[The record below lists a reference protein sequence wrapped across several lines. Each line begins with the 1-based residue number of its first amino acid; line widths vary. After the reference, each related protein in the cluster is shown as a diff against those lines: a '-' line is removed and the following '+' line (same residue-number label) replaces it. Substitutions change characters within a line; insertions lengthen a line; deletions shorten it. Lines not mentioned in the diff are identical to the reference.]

1 MPAPCVQHQS
11 MAASMQSHRI
21 SFGVQHSAVPRLTRR
36 NQRNIAVTPRAS
48 GEDTD
53 PSTSDKPAQRSD
65 RGEDKGFNLEDIN
78 PYVMGRKSRALLD
91 DVWTQFT
98 KISSPVQSISLDEY
112 DRMPDTSGSVFETPQ
127 AGSTTVLV
135 AGATGRVG
143 RVLVRKLL
151 LRGYKVRAL
160 VRPESAP
167 MANIP
172 RSVEV
177 VVGDVGD
184 IAACRNALEG
194 VDKVW
199 CSQLHGQAFDTHNVS
214 AGHLLHRCPH
224 TSHSRPEPRGGDR
237 CWQPGQGIPGT
248 PLMQH
253 VKRTFSFFCKPVP

>member
-1 MPAPCVQHQS
+1 MALGLQH
-11 MAASMQSHRI
+11 AVVHRL
-21 SFGVQHSAVPRLTRR
+21 PRR
-36 NQRNIAVTPRAS
+36 QRSIAVIPRAG

-65 RGEDKGFNLEDIN
+65 RGEDKSQGFNLEDIN

-112 DRMPDTSGSVFETPQ
+112 NSMPDTSGSVFETPQ

-184 IAACRNALEG
+184 IAACRRALEG
-194 VDKVW
+194 VDKV
-199 CSQLHGQAFDTHNVS
+199 
-214 AGHLLHRCPH
+214 
-224 TSHSRPEPRGGDR
+224 
-237 CWQPGQGIPGT
+237 
-248 PLMQH
+248 
-253 VKRTFSFFCKPVP
+253 

>member
-1 MPAPCVQHQS
+1 

-21 SFGVQHSAVPRLTRR
+21 SFGVQHAAVHRRAHR
-36 NQRNIAVTPRAS
+36 NQRNVAVITRAS
-48 GEDTD
+48 GDDID
-53 PSTSDKPAQRSD
+53 PSTSDKPGQRSD
-65 RGEDKGFNLEDIN
+65 RGEDKLQGFNLEDIN

-112 DRMPDTSGSVFETPQ
+112 DSVPDTSGSVFETPQ
-127 AGSTTVLV
+127 ASSTTVLV

-177 VVGDVGD
+177 VVGDVGNL
-184 IAACRNALEG
+184 AACRRALEG
-194 VDKVW
+194 VDKV
-199 CSQLHGQAFDTHNVS
+199 
-214 AGHLLHRCPH
+214 
-224 TSHSRPEPRGGDR
+224 
-237 CWQPGQGIPGT
+237 
-248 PLMQH
+248 
-253 VKRTFSFFCKPVP
+253 